1 MEVDENGQYSC
12 PLPSRATRS
21 RLRLRRTHRRRHPA
35 SRVEPTVVIQPGVM
49 VELALRE
56 LGAVLIRAIP
66 PEA

>member
-1 MEVDENGQYSC
+1 MRMGNILA

-35 SRVEPTVVIQPGVM
+35 SRVEPTVVIQPGGM

-56 LGAVLIRAIP
+56 LVAVLIRAIP